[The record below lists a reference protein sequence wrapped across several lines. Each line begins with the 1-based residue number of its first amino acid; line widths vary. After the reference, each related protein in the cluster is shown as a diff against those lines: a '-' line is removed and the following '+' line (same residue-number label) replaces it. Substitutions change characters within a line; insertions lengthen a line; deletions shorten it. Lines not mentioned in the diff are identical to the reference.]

1 MQKCHAALSHANHAI
16 PGSRLSPSLFI
27 FYRDKG
33 EPGNEARGD
42 AMSGKLEPENEARG
56 DAMSEPEV

>member
-16 PGSRLSPSLFI
+16 PGSRLSSSLFI
-27 FYRDKG
+27 FYRDEG

-42 AMSGKLEPENEARG
+42 AMSGELEPGSEARG
-56 DAMSEPEV
+56 DAMSAPEV

>member
-42 AMSGKLEPENEARG
+42 AMSGKLEPEMRLG
-56 DAMSEPEV
+56 VMR

>member
-1 MQKCHAALSHANHAI
+1 MQKCHAALSRANHAI
-16 PGSRLSPSLFI
+16 PGSRLSPSMFI

-42 AMSGKLEPENEARG
+42 ATSGKLEPENEARG